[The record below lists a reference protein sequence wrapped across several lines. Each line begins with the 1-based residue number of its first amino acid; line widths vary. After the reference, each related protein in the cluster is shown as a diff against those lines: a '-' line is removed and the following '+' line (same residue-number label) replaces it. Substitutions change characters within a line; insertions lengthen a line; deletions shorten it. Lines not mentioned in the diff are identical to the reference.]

1 MKVPHQVR
9 NMNNSAC
16 GELLSTSSSTT
27 IANIVF
33 NGCLCYST
41 TMLNILTI
49 HALRKTSALSSTLKT
64 LLLSL
69 AVSDL
74 GIGLLGQPLYIAV
87 LAEMLRC
94 NSTHLPI
101 LVGLAKLVQNIL
113 FLSSFFSI
121 MALSV
126 DRFLAVQKPLRYE
139 EIVTKKRVSIL
150 IITIWLFS
158 VFLVLCAAVLVIPQH
173 FVSVLFLIIESL
185 CFVVT
190 TWVSYKIYLTAR
202 HHNMQIQAQVQ
213 QVSQNNM
220 VIANRRK
227 SAQITLF
234 IYVVFWACYLPQFVI
249 LIAQLFAQARQST
262 TVYELF
268 VFSHTLVLLN
278 SSLNPV
284 IYCWKMRPIRCTIIN
299 ILQNIF
305 RS

>member
-1 MKVPHQVR
+1 
-9 NMNNSAC
+9 
-16 GELLSTSSSTT
+16 
-27 IANIVF
+27 
-33 NGCLCYST
+33 
-41 TMLNILTI
+41 
-49 HALRKTSALSSTLKT
+49 
-64 LLLSL
+64 
-69 AVSDL
+69 
-74 GIGLLGQPLYIAV
+74 
-87 LAEMLRC
+87 MLRC

-101 LVGLAKLVQNIL
+101 LVGLAGLVLNIL

-202 HHNMQIQAQVQ
+202 HHNMQIQAQEQ
-213 QVSQNNM
+213 QVSQNNV

-262 TVYELF
+262 TVDELF
-268 VFSHTLVLLN
+268 VFSNTLVLLN

-284 IYCWKMRPIRCTIIN
+284 IYCWKMRPIRCTIMN

>member
-1 MKVPHQVR
+1 
-9 NMNNSAC
+9 MNNSAC

-49 HALRKTSALSSTLKT
+49 HALRKTSALSNTLKT
-64 LLLSL
+64 LLLRL

-101 LVGLAKLVQNIL
+101 LVGLAILVQNIL

-121 MALSV
+121 MALSM

-158 VFLVLCAAVLVIPQH
+158 VFLVLCAALLVIPQQI
-173 FVSVLFLIIESL
+173 VSVLFLIIESL

-213 QVSQNNM
+213 QASQNNNM

-262 TVYELF
+262 TVDELF
-268 VFSHTLVLLN
+268 VFSNTLVLLN

-284 IYCWKMRPIRCTIIN
+284 IYCWKMRPIRCTIMN